1 MVYRMASAASDL
13 AYRIRIRTL
22 LLPPRSPQDL
32 GRLGRRLGLCPYYGS
47 RALVSEADVVA
58 LPYSALLSAETRGSL
73 GLHLEGSV
81 VIFDEAHNL
90 VDAVLGAHG
99 AQVSGP
105 QLATAHRWVVYQ
117 RCVLGVWCV
126 QCVRACRRGYPAPAL
141 LGTVNVWHL
150 C

>member
-1 MVYRMASAASDL
+1 M
-13 AYRIRIRTL
+13 
-22 LLPPRSPQDL
+22 

-105 QLATAHRWVVYQ
+105 QLATAHRWVAPP
-117 RCVLGVWCV
+117 WCSAGG
-126 QCVRACRRGYPAPAL
+126 R
-141 LGTVNVWHL
+141 LGTTWAFGDHL
-150 C
+150 DGQPWVRVCMPAAACIELLRCLAM